1 MAQALESAS
10 RFAQVRLFVTTGCM
24 VPPYRYTF
32 GSPLLCEHH
41 HGIPPARPAIPL
53 VALLST
59 RPARTGQAAVS
70 GFASYSPIRTAG
82 AALPPGCRQAASREG
97 TRLHRGLALGSRGV
111 LAGAAAAARL
121 ARVMTSPSLIP
132 GGDGSRVARRSW

>member
-32 GSPLLCEHH
+32 GSPLVREHH

-53 VALLST
+53 VTLLST
-59 RPARTGQAAVS
+59 RPARMGQAAAR
-70 GFASYSPIRTAG
+70 GFASYSPIRTER
-82 AALPPGCRQAASREG
+82 AALPPGCRQAASWEG
-97 TRLHRGLALGSRGV
+97 TRLHRGLALGSRGALV
-111 LAGAAAAARL
+111 CAAAVPRL
-121 ARVMTSPSLIP
+121 ARSM
-132 GGDGSRVARRSW
+132 